1 VKSLFQLALA
11 PLVAV
16 ALFIAPPAQAIA
28 QAPKPVALVS
38 VASIKENLADVS
50 HITRLTGMTDQAD
63 TAMFFVRAML
73 SGIDKERP
81 LGVYFVSKPDG
92 FHGIAFI
99 PFEQNGLAT
108 FLKVQKET
116 LGEPKDVG
124 NGILEVGNGKTA
136 FLKEQGGWVF
146 AAESKE
152 FLSGLPD
159 NPVAMLGNL
168 PKEYNV
174 AAKLLVQNVPDELR
188 RMTID
193 EIKVGIERF
202 LDSPAAR
209 QGNVDREQARQLTKV
224 SLANLE
230 KFANEADELFF
241 GLGIDEAAKHAVLD
255 IGYSG
260 KEGTSLAR
268 TISAQADL
276 KTNFA
281 GFMLPDASVT
291 LNLASK
297 VSQEDMEQI
306 GPALQQLRGQLSKQI
321 DDSPDIPADKRDA
334 IKGVLAQIFGA
345 IEKTAKSGR
354 IDGGGALVLQPKSVS
369 FAFGGAVA
377 DGAEIEKILK
387 SLVDLG
393 QGIPK
398 FPKIQLNSGSI
409 GEMKLHRLTAP
420 IPVEEGD
427 TRELLGENLE
437 ILIGISQKTFI
448 VAGGKNADA
457 VLRKVLDGSAQ
468 TREKAVSP
476 LKLDLSLLPILK
488 FAQSMDDNP
497 IVSNILRV
505 LEPAG
510 KDHVTLLNQVG
521 TRSDTYRLE
530 IQEGVIK
537 AIGEGAKSAGAR
549 LNRGGQ

>member
-1 VKSLFQLALA
+1 VKSLVQLALA
-11 PLVAV
+11 PLVAL
-16 ALFIAPPAQAIA
+16 ALFLAPLGQALA

-38 VASIKENLADVS
+38 IASIKENLADVGY
-50 HITRLTGMTDQAD
+50 ITRLTGMTDQAD

-99 PFEQNGLAT
+99 PFEPNGLAT

-152 FLSGLPD
+152 FLTGLPD
-159 NPVAMLGNL
+159 NPVGMLGTL
-168 PKEYNV
+168 PKDYNV
-174 AAKLLVQNVPDELR
+174 AAKLMVQNIPDELR

-193 EIKVGIERF
+193 EIKVGVERF

-209 QGNVDREQARQLTKV
+209 QGNVDREQARQLTKA

-230 KFANEADELFF
+230 KFFSEADELLF
-241 GLGIDEAAKHAVLD
+241 GLGIDEPAKHAVID

-268 TISAQADL
+268 TISSQADL

-281 GFMLPDASVT
+281 GFTLPEASVT

-297 VSQEDMEQI
+297 VSQEDMEQV
-306 GPALQQLRGQLSKQI
+306 GPALAQLRGQLSKQI
-321 DDSPDIPADKRDA
+321 DDSPDIPPDKRDA
-334 IKGVLAQIFGA
+334 LKSLLAQLMDA
-345 IEKTAKSGR
+345 VEKSIKTGR
-354 IDGGGALVLQPKSVS
+354 IDGGGTLVLMPKSVS

-377 DGAEIEKILK
+377 DGADIEKILK

-393 QGIPK
+393 KGIPN
-398 FPKIQLNSGSI
+398 FPKVQLNAGSI
-409 GEMKLHRLTAP
+409 GDLKLNRFTAP
-420 IPVEEGD
+420 IPDDKGD
-427 TRELLGENLE
+427 VRDLLGDNLE
-437 ILIGISQKTFI
+437 IIVAIGPKSTI
-448 VAGGKNADA
+448 VAGGKNAEPL
-457 VLRKVLDGSAQ
+457 LRKVLDGSVQSRDKGIA
-468 TREKAVSP
+468 P
-476 LKLDLSLLPILK
+476 LKLDFSLLPILK
-488 FAQSMDDNP
+488 FSQSIDDNP
-497 IVSNILRV
+497 IINNLIKV
-505 LEPAG
+505 LEPTG
-510 KDHVTLLNQVG
+510 NDHLSVVNQVN
-521 TRSDTYRLE
+521 TRNNTVRIE
-530 IQEGVIK
+530 IQEGIIK
-537 AIGEGAKSAGAR
+537 AIGEGAKAAGAR
-549 LNRGGQ
+549 ANRGGQ